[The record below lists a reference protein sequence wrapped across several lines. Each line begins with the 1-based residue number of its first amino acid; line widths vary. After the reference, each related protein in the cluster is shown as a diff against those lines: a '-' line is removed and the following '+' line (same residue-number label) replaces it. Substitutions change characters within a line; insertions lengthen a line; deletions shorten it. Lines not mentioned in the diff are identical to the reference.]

1 MSAQRTLFGI
11 ALVGLGLLGS
21 SNASALGPAED
32 RIGEVLGGLSATELS
47 PEVQSFVSEHLSPLM
62 MNEVFVAE
70 VTRQNALGRSLSQI
84 QQIDAEWSSAEEE
97 LSIMREMLTNATANE
112 IRKVCKDLPQV
123 GEVFVMDNQGANV
136 GQNALTS
143 DFWQGDEAKWKKS
156 FNEGKG
162 GIDCGKPSLDKS
174 TNEVLQ
180 QVSLPIINK
189 DGEVIGA
196 ICFGIR
202 INQF

>member
-1 MSAQRTLFGI
+1 MSTRRNLIGF
-11 ALVGLGLLGS
+11 ALAGLGLLGT
-21 SNASALGPAED
+21 AHAFGPAED
-32 RIGEVLGGLSATELS
+32 RVGQVLGGLSATELS
-47 PEVQSFVSEHLSPLM
+47 PEVQAFVSEQLSPLM
-62 MNEVFVAE
+62 VNEVFVAE
-70 VTRQNALGRSLSQI
+70 VTKQNNLGRSLSDI
-84 QQIDAEWSSAEEE
+84 QKICAEWSNAEEE
-97 LSIMREMLTNATANE
+97 LAIMREMLTNATANE
-112 IRKVCKDLPQV
+112 LRKVLKDLPQV

-143 DFWQGDEAKWKKS
+143 DYWQGDEAKWKKS

-162 GIDCGKPSLDKS
+162 GIDFGKPALDKS

-180 QVSLPIINK
+180 QVSLPVINK

-202 INQF
+202 INKF